1 MMTPKQKILFRIFDK
16 AFKERIS
23 IGLFGKYGIGKSS
36 LVYEYALMKSKELG
50 RELKVWHELN
60 RDEKDEIMKNPEKYF
75 VLVDIKGSMISL
87 DNLIIPIPKG
97 DKLVWET
104 PEWMKLFSNERS
116 SGILFI
122 DELNMTVPT
131 LQSIL
136 YELIFQRKLGEYS
149 VRGNVLIITA
159 GNDLESSEVAKEI
172 PKPLINRML
181 FINADELLIDL
192 DSWLEYA
199 KSKEFDERIIGWV
212 LFNDKHIT
220 YSKDSMEQSTTPRS
234 LELLNKMIK
243 GENDIDYIKL
253 VAKSLLEKND
263 ATQFI
268 SFIVLYEKLKDID
281 KYINNVELIDTLSN
295 EERII
300 IIMKISEKFVNDKID
315 IDKYYDFIN
324 RLSKKNKMLTAFA
337 LRYLKYQNTEKYKI
351 IIDRII
357 KDGGNLYE
365 LIKGILEFENAL

>member
-16 AFKERIS
+16 AFKEKIS

>member
-1 MMTPKQKILFRIFDK
+1 MMTSKQKILFRIFDK
-16 AFKERIS
+16 AFKEKIA

-36 LVYEYALMKSKELG
+36 LVYEYALRKSKELD
-50 RELKVWHELN
+50 RELKIWHELN

-97 DKLVWET
+97 DKLIWET
-104 PEWMKLFSNERS
+104 PEWMKLFSNEMS

-136 YELIFQRKLGEYS
+136 YELIFQRKLGEY
-149 VRGNVLIITA
+149 VIKGNVLVITA

>member
-1 MMTPKQKILFRIFDK
+1 MVTSKQKILFKIFDK
-16 AFKERIS
+16 AFKEKIS

-36 LVYEYALMKSKELG
+36 LVYEYALMKSKELN
-50 RELKVWHELN
+50 RELRIWHELN

-104 PEWMKLFSNERS
+104 PEWMKLFSNEKS

-149 VRGNVLIITA
+149 IKGNVLVITA

-281 KYINNVELIDTLSN
+281 KYINNVELIDNLSN